1 MPLPRFQQNSIQR
14 DGLKHP
20 RAYFVFCFMTSPTP
34 RKSHAGCC
42 RKTPSP
48 RLSNRTRVV
57 RRPRRV
63 SCNAASAGRGNS
75 PPSASTPLYTY
86 TSSLHLTHPPNRQGP
101 SNELGR
107 PDYGG
112 RLTGTVISV
121 DRGVRV
127 GRPSCTG
134 RSTELHGSVDRVVE
148 VGRPTWV
155 FQLTEKNLSS
165 CARVQPVNFKKIAIP
180 LPPSSFSCD

>member
-1 MPLPRFQQNSIQR
+1 MPESTSKPPADAVFRRSGRCASPRRTLSTAETRLTAVQSGHCGPVSSDVRHSGTHLHGFRMYPKFAAITASRQGNCPRFGAAADSQ
-14 DGLKHP
+14 
-20 RAYFVFCFMTSPTP
+20 SPW
-34 RKSHAGCC
+34 C
-42 RKTPSP
+42 
-48 RLSNRTRVV
+48 
-57 RRPRRV
+57 
-63 SCNAASAGRGNS
+63 
-75 PPSASTPLYTY
+75 
-86 TSSLHLTHPPNRQGP
+86 LTNRQGP

-134 RSTELHGSVDRVVE
+134 RSTESLRSVDRVVE